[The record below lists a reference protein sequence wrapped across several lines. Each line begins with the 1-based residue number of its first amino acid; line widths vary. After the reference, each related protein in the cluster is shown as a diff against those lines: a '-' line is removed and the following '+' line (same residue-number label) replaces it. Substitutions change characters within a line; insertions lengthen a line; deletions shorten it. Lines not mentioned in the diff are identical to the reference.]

1 MPLLG
6 VSIGAGL
13 GLAVADKKA
22 RLVTLGEEGRR
33 FRRSVLVFRRFI
45 MVC

>member
-13 GLAVADKKA
+13 GPAVANKEA

-33 FRRSVLVFRRFI
+33 FRRSVLVFRTFI